1 MRVFGCKTFTHIS
14 DEKRDKLESKTIPCV
29 FLSYCEGTKTYCL
42 MCVKPKGPSSQD
54 VVFLERTEE
63 VKGVHDHR
71 PLLNQVKHVVVDE
84 LVKDVNPISLKE

>member
-1 MRVFGCKTFTHIS
+1 
-14 DEKRDKLESKTIPCV
+14 
-29 FLSYCEGTKTYCL
+29 